1 MPIIASASIKAVSMT
16 LVSLAAVKWDTYDVE
31 NTAGNPIQDD
41 VIRTAS
47 IQHGNRA
54 EVFIWQN
61 FQPAYRAYRFD

>member
-47 IQHGNRA
+47 IQ
-54 EVFIWQN
+54 
-61 FQPAYRAYRFD
+61 AYISLQE